1 MELTKLIT
9 FLATVLPAVYGAPPK
24 MANDMHPDMIAA
36 MKRDLGL
43 SSREAADTVASNL
56 QSAEVIENVRRST
69 GDAFAGGWIHGD
81 EVRVGVT
88 DEAAAAHVTT
98 AGATPIMMR
107 NSLSK
112 LEKIKE
118 GMDKVLIGEGNATAP
133 ADPNEIK
140 ARQVA
145 TEGKANIASYFV
157 DVASN
162 KIVIEVIKDD
172 QDAAKKMAEEA
183 GLADGEYEVRK
194 VQSLASLFY
203 RSGDAFTVDSQYD
216 CSVGFA
222 VHGGFVTAGHCVKVG
237 SVATTPE
244 GQYIGTVEGS
254 VFPGHADMA
263 FIRADSLA
271 GEPSV
276 NGYQYGQNYPITGSR
291 ELDVGAAVCR
301 SGYRSAVTCGRILQ
315 KNVSTRFEDRN
326 GGPPNF
332 VSGTTRTNACASF
345 GDSGG
350 SVWNGG
356 QAQGVVSGGGG
367 DEESGCVTVYYP
379 VNPILQTYGLTLATA
394 SERSNNNQRW

>member
-24 MANDMHPDMIAA
+24 MANDMHPDIIAA

-43 SSREAADTVASNL
+43 SSREAADTVARNL

-88 DEAAAAHVTT
+88 DEAAAAHVTA

-194 VQSLASLFY
+194 VQSLASPFY
-203 RSGDAFTVDSQYD
+203 RGGDKYGINSQSE

-222 VHGGFVTAGHCVKVG
+222 VHGGFVSAGHCGRVG

-244 GQYIGTVEGS
+244 GQRIGTFEGS
-254 VFPGHADMA
+254 VYPGHADMA
-263 FIRADSLA
+263 FIRTDSLA

-291 ELDVGAAVCR
+291 ELDVGAAICR
-301 SGYRSAVTCGRILQ
+301 SGFRSAVTCGRILQ
-315 KNVSTRFEDRN
+315 KNISTQYQDRN
-326 GGPPNF
+326 GGPPLF
-332 VSGTTRTNACASF
+332 ISGLTVTNACSNF

-350 SVWNGG
+350 SIWNGG
-356 QAQGVVSGGGG
+356 QAQGVLSGGGE
-367 DEESGCVTVYYP
+367 DPQRGCVTYYYP
-379 VNPILQTYGLTLATA
+379 VNPILQTYGLTLTTT
-394 SERSNNNQRW
+394 SERSNNQRW